1 MMSKNPKQK
10 QKLLYILKL
19 LYEKTDQDHGVTL
32 QQIIDYL
39 EDNEIK
45 AERKSIYDDI
55 RTLKDF
61 GVDILSTKSRT
72 VEYFIADREF
82 ELYEL
87 KMLVDAVQSSKFI
100 THKKTN
106 ELIKKL
112 ETLCGEHDAKKLERQ
127 VVVANRIKAFGDRI
141 HFNIDSVHEAI
152 NSGNKISFYYYNWEV
167 TSDRAQKIVKKRRNN
182 GERYVVSP
190 WSMCWDDENYYLI
203 AYDSVSEKIKHYR
216 IDKMEAVEI
225 LHKEKRDG
233 RKIFSKFDMAVYSK
247 QIFGMYGGELV
258 DIKIR
263 FDNSLVGVVVDKFSK
278 NVFISP
284 NEDGTFDMSA
294 KVMLSPNFYRFVF
307 GLRDKAEI
315 ISPSRARDEFIEYLD
330 DVKNIYKV

>member
-1 MMSKNPKQK
+1 MPKNSKQK

-39 EDNEIK
+39 AENEIK

-61 GVDILSTKSRT
+61 GVDILSTKSKT
-72 VEYFIADREF
+72 VEYFIAGREF

-100 THKKTN
+100 TLKKTK
-106 ELIKKL
+106 ELIGKI
-112 ETLCGEHDAKKLERQ
+112 ETLCSEQDARKLDRQ

-190 WSMCWDDENYYLI
+190 WAMCWDDENYYLI
-203 AYDSVSEKIKHYR
+203 AYDSISDKIKHYR

-233 RKIFSKFDMAVYSK
+233 RKIFSKFDMAMYSK
-247 QIFGMYGGELV
+247 QVFSMYGGELV

-284 NEDGTFDMSA
+284 NDDGTFDMSA
-294 KVMLSPNFYRFVF
+294 KVMLSPNFYRFIF
-307 GLRDKAEI
+307 GLRDKVKI
-315 ISPSRARDEFIEYLD
+315 LSPSKAKVEFVAYLND
-330 DVKNIYKV
+330 IKKMYED

>member
-1 MMSKNPKQK
+1 MPKNSKQK

-39 EDNEIK
+39 AENEIK

-61 GVDILSTKSRT
+61 GVDILSTKSKT
-72 VEYFIADREF
+72 VEYFIAGREF

-100 THKKTN
+100 TLKKTK
-106 ELIKKL
+106 ELIGKI
-112 ETLCGEHDAKKLERQ
+112 ETLCSEQDARKLDRQ

-190 WSMCWDDENYYLI
+190 WAMCWDDENYYLI
-203 AYDSVSEKIKHYR
+203 AYDSISDKIKHYR

-233 RKIFSKFDMAVYSK
+233 KKIFSKFDMAMYSK
-247 QIFGMYGGELV
+247 QVFSMYGGELV

-284 NEDGTFDMSA
+284 NDDGTFDMSA
-294 KVMLSPNFYRFVF
+294 KVMLSPNFYRFIF
-307 GLRDKAEI
+307 GLRDKVKI
-315 ISPSRARDEFIEYLD
+315 LSPSKAKVEFVAYLND
-330 DVKNIYKV
+330 IKKMYED

>member
-1 MMSKNPKQK
+1 MPKNSKQK

-39 EDNEIK
+39 AENEIK

-61 GVDILSTKSRT
+61 GVDILSTKSKT
-72 VEYFIADREF
+72 VEYFIAGREF

-100 THKKTN
+100 TLKKTK
-106 ELIKKL
+106 ELIGKI
-112 ETLCGEHDAKKLERQ
+112 ETLCSEQDARKLDRQ

-190 WSMCWDDENYYLI
+190 WAMCWDDENYYLI
-203 AYDSVSEKIKHYR
+203 AYDSISDKIKHYR

-233 RKIFSKFDMAVYSK
+233 RKIFSKFDMAMYSK
-247 QIFGMYGGELV
+247 QVFSMYGGDLV

-284 NEDGTFDMSA
+284 NDDGTFDMSA
-294 KVMLSPNFYRFVF
+294 KVMLSPNFYRFIF
-307 GLRDKAEI
+307 GLRDKVKI
-315 ISPSRARDEFIEYLD
+315 LSPSKAKVEFVAYLND
-330 DVKNIYKV
+330 IKKMYED